1 VETRV
6 GWVNENPI
14 TQERGTVLIDP
25 GTSDGMFAGLLE
37 LGPQARVVGEH
48 FHPGI
53 HERFRVLTGTL
64 AMKLDGVQSTV
75 AAGEMVDIPAGAVHD
90 WWNAGGAP
98 ASVLV
103 WVDPGQRFLDLIST
117 LFGLARTGRTNA
129 NGMPD
134 PLQLAVIATEFR
146 ETVVFTRPPQI
157 VQRTVLRALA
167 AVGRARGRK
176 AIYPEL
182 QQPVEVVV
190 PEPELIELAERH
202 RPGPHTATAPRTAPG
217 RA

>member
-1 VETRV
+1 M
-6 GWVNENPI
+6 

-25 GTSDGMFAGLLE
+25 ATSDGMFAGLLE
-37 LGPQARVVGEH
+37 LGPEARVVGEH
-48 FHPGI
+48 FHPGL

-75 AAGEMVDIPAGAVHD
+75 TAGEMVDVPAGAVHD

-103 WVDPGQRFLDLIST
+103 WVDPGQRFLDLVGT

-129 NGMPD
+129 EGMPD
-134 PLQLAVIATEFR
+134 ALQLAVIATEFR
-146 ETVVFTRPPQI
+146 DTVVFARPPQI

-167 AVGRARGRK
+167 ALGRARGRK

-182 QQPVEVVV
+182 QQPVKVVL
-190 PEPELIELAERH
+190 PDPELIELAERH
-202 RPGPHTATAPRTAPG
+202 RPGPRMATARPTAPEG
-217 RA
+217 A